1 MTPWSG
7 KLPTHLYSFIA
18 IPLHVHR
25 TPYTDNLTSILSAA
39 KLSTIA
45 MTPAVCGAFCGE
57 LGYAYGGIN
66 FGTYAYSSSPSI

>member
-1 MTPWSG
+1 MTPWLG
-7 KLPTHLYSFIA
+7 KLHTHFYSFTPM
-18 IPLHVHR
+18 PLYVNRAPH
-25 TPYTDNLTSILSAA
+25 TDHISSILSAA

-66 FGTYAYSSSPSI
+66 FGTSV

>member
-7 KLPTHLYSFIA
+7 KLHARFAASQYVLGS
-18 IPLHVHR
+18 
-25 TPYTDNLTSILSAA
+25 PYTDILSSILSAA

-45 MTPAVCGAFCGE
+45 MTPAVCGTFCGE

-66 FGTYAYSSSPSI
+66 FGTYAQSSLPGSF